1 MNLIEKLL
9 LWLMTAQHSHQFVFP
24 DMIMERKD
32 SNIDL
37 VKHKDMITNDRNKD
51 MMTNVKRN
59 KDMIT
64 SVRNKDMAIQG
75 KGTARDMVT
84 NVESKDLI
92 DKIIDMETEVLEKD
106 IVSLNTTFIRRDQGK
121 NGEKNQLRNDFSALN
136 LIEDQPVCGNGTD
149 FCSDPI
155 TYPSKAIRKALRKQK
170 RVIKSMFDTDLFRLR
185 FRSGI
190 DLYHG
195 GENVCSMSTTHIM
208 PKAARNKKGQ
218 FKFLVNGGEG
228 SEDYIQLVKISQC
241 LGAGEA
247 CGKGKI
253 FTREVTECRQEYTD
267 HKLVAL
273 DEEGKELI
281 VDTFSFPSC
290 CSCIMQT
297 GLEL

>member
-1 MNLIEKLL
+1 MNLIVKLL
-9 LWLMTAQHSHQFVFP
+9 LWLMTVEHSKQFVFP
-24 DMIMERKD
+24 DMIIEREESNKD
-32 SNIDL
+32 L
-37 VKHKDMITNDRNKD
+37 ITN
-51 MMTNVKRN
+51 
-59 KDMIT
+59 
-64 SVRNKDMAIQG
+64 VRNMDMGTQR
-75 KGTARDMVT
+75 KGTGRDMVA
-84 NVESKDLI
+84 NDESKDLNNNTMGMDI
-92 DKIIDMETEVLEKD
+92 NSNSEGLEKD
-106 IVSLNTTFIRRDQGK
+106 TVSLNRTSPVRAEYK
-121 NGEKNQLRNDFSALN
+121 KGEKNLLRNDFSALN
-136 LIEDQPVCGNGTD
+136 FIEDQPVCGNGTD

-155 TYPSKAIRKALRKQK
+155 AYPSKAIRKALRKQK

-190 DLYHG
+190 DLYQG
-195 GENVCSMSTTHIM
+195 GENVCGMSTTHIM

-253 FTREVTECRQEYTD
+253 FTREVTECRQEYAD

>member
-1 MNLIEKLL
+1 MNLLVMLL
-9 LWLMTAQHSHQFVFP
+9 LWLMTVKHSQQFVFP

-32 SNIDL
+32 SSMDL
-37 VKHKDMITNDRNKD
+37 IRNKD
-51 MMTNVKRN
+51 MVTSVKRN
-59 KDMIT
+59 KDTIT
-64 SVRNKDMAIQG
+64 ERI
-75 KGTARDMVT
+75 GTGREMVT
-84 NVESKDLI
+84 NGETKDSSNMG
-92 DKIIDMETEVLEKD
+92 MEKHSEGLEKD
-106 IVSLNTTFIRRDQGK
+106 IVSLSSNFSGRVHHK
-121 NGEKNQLRNDFSALN
+121 NSEKNLLRNDFSALN
-136 LIEDQPVCGNGTD
+136 FIEDQPVCGNGTD
-149 FCSDPI
+149 FCANPI
-155 TYPSKAIRKALRKQK
+155 AYPSKAIRKALRKQK

-253 FTREVTECRQEYTD
+253 FTREVTECRQEYAD

>member
-1 MNLIEKLL
+1 MNLIVKLF
-9 LWLMTAQHSHQFVFP
+9 LWLMTAQQSHQFVFP
-24 DMIMERKD
+24 DMIMERED
-32 SNIDL
+32 SNMDL
-37 VKHKDMITNDRNKD
+37 VK
-51 MMTNVKRN
+51 N
-59 KDMIT
+59 KDMIS
-64 SVRNKDMAIQG
+64 SVRNKDMAVQG

-92 DKIIDMETEVLEKD
+92 DKIVDMETKVSEDEVF
-106 IVSLNTTFIRRDQGK
+106 LNSKT
-121 NGEKNQLRNDFSALN
+121 GEKNLLRNDFSALN

-155 TYPSKAIRKALRKQK
+155 VYPSKAIRKALRKQK

>member
-1 MNLIEKLL
+1 MNLIVKLL

-24 DMIMERKD
+24 DMIREMKD
-32 SNIDL
+32 SNMDL
-37 VKHKDMITNDRNKD
+37 VKNKD
-51 MMTNVKRN
+51 MVTSVKRN
-59 KDMIT
+59 KDTIT
-64 SVRNKDMAIQG
+64 QR
-75 KGTARDMVT
+75 KGTGRDMVI
-84 NVESKDLI
+84 NGEIKDLSNNTR
-92 DKIIDMETEVLEKD
+92 DMGMNKDSEGIEKD
-106 IVSLNTTFIRRDQGK
+106 IGSLNSTFSGRVQQ
-121 NGEKNQLRNDFSALN
+121 KNQLRNDFSALN

-155 TYPSKAIRKALRKQK
+155 VYPSKAIRKALRKQK
-170 RVIKSMFDTDLFRLR
+170 RVMKSMFDTDLFRLR

>member
-1 MNLIEKLL
+1 MYLIVKMM
-9 LWLMTAQHSHQFVFP
+9 LWLMTVKHSHQFVFP
-24 DMIMERKD
+24 DMIIERED
-32 SNIDL
+32 SNKEL
-37 VKHKDMITNDRNKD
+37 F
-51 MMTNVKRN
+51 
-59 KDMIT
+59 T
-64 SVRNKDMAIQG
+64 SVRNNDMGNQR
-75 KGTARDMVT
+75 KGTGRD
-84 NVESKDLI
+84 NVANSESTDI
-92 DKIIDMETEVLEKD
+92 VNNTMGMGMDRDSEGLEKD
-106 IVSLNTTFIRRDQGK
+106 TASLNRTFPVMAQYK
-121 NGEKNQLRNDFSALN
+121 NGEKNLLRNDFSALN
-136 LIEDQPVCGNGTD
+136 FIEDQPVCGNGTD

-155 TYPSKAIRKALRKQK
+155 AYPSKAIRKALRKQK

-190 DLYHG
+190 DLYQG

-253 FTREVTECRQEYTD
+253 FTREVTECRQEYAD

>member
-1 MNLIEKLL
+1 MNLIVKTM
-9 LWLMTAQHSHQFVFP
+9 LWLMAVKHSNQFVFP
-24 DMIMERKD
+24 DMIIERD
-32 SNIDL
+32 SNKDL
-37 VKHKDMITNDRNKD
+37 VTSARNKD
-51 MMTNVKRN
+51 MGKQR
-59 KDMIT
+59 
-64 SVRNKDMAIQG
+64 
-75 KGTARDMVT
+75 KGTGRDMVANSGIT
-84 NVESKDLI
+84 DIADNTMGVVMDSNSE
-92 DKIIDMETEVLEKD
+92 ELEKD
-106 IVSLNTTFIRRDQGK
+106 TVSLNRTSPVRAQYK
-121 NGEKNQLRNDFSALN
+121 NGEKNLLRNDFSSLN
-136 LIEDQPVCGNGTD
+136 FIEDQPVCGNGTD

-155 TYPSKAIRKALRKQK
+155 AYPSKAIRKALRKQK

-190 DLYHG
+190 DLYQG

-253 FTREVTECRQEYTD
+253 FTREVTECRQEYAD

>member
-1 MNLIEKLL
+1 MYLTVKLL
-9 LWLMTAQHSHQFVFP
+9 LGLMAVKHSKQFVFP
-24 DMIMERKD
+24 DMIIERD
-32 SNIDL
+32 SNKDL
-37 VKHKDMITNDRNKD
+37 VTSARNKD
-51 MMTNVKRN
+51 MGNQR
-59 KDMIT
+59 
-64 SVRNKDMAIQG
+64 
-75 KGTARDMVT
+75 KGTGRDIVANSEIVNNTMGV
-84 NVESKDLI
+84 VMDRDSG
-92 DKIIDMETEVLEKD
+92 VLEKD
-106 IVSLNTTFIRRDQGK
+106 TASLNRTSLVRAQYK
-121 NGEKNQLRNDFSALN
+121 NGEKNLLRNDFSALN
-136 LIEDQPVCGNGTD
+136 FIEDQPVCGNGTD

-155 TYPSKAIRKALRKQK
+155 AYPSKAIRKALRKQK

-190 DLYHG
+190 DLYQG

-253 FTREVTECRQEYTD
+253 FTREVTECRQEYAD